1 MTLTSPRLPSALRR
15 SFKPLVIAAS
25 LLPLVGCF
33 GYERS
38 STLGPSATGAAALL
52 GSWSSSDLI
61 PAAESCTDFKW
72 DVTEQSGNSAS
83 GSFSATCAND
93 IRVQGTATGT
103 LTGSTV
109 NWSAQATASVAN
121 IASCPITLTGTAE
134 ILVDAIRVP
143 YSGQTCLGPVSGVET
158 LRKR

>member
-1 MTLTSPRLPSALRR
+1 MTNTTRCLSPSIRR
-15 SFKPLVIAAS
+15 SIRRLAVAAS

-33 GYERS
+33 GYERT
-38 STLGPSATGAAALL
+38 STLGPSGTGAAALL
-52 GSWSSSDLI
+52 GSWSSSGVI
-61 PAAESCTDFKW
+61 PSPESCTDFKW

-93 IRVQGTATGT
+93 IKVQGTAKGT
-103 LTGSTV
+103 LNGSTV
-109 NWSAQATASVAN
+109 NWSAQATATVAN
-121 IASCPITLTGTAE
+121 MASCAINLTGTAE

>member
-1 MTLTSPRLPSALRR
+1 VL
-15 SFKPLVIAAS
+15 KPLAIAAS
-25 LLPLVGCF
+25 LMPLVGCF

-38 STLGPSATGAAALL
+38 STLGPSGTGTAALL
-52 GSWSSSDLI
+52 GSWSSSNVI
-61 PAAESCTDFKW
+61 PSAESCTDFKW
-72 DVTEQSGNSAS
+72 DVTEQTGNRAS

-93 IRVQGTATGT
+93 IKVQGTAAGT

-121 IASCPITLTGTAE
+121 MASCAITLTGTAE

>member
-1 MTLTSPRLPSALRR
+1 MPSTSPNPTPAICRVL
-15 SFKPLVIAAS
+15 KPLAIAAS
-25 LLPLVGCF
+25 LMPLVGCF

-38 STLGPSATGAAALL
+38 STLGPSGTGTAALL
-52 GSWSSSDLI
+52 GSWSSSNVI
-61 PAAESCTDFKW
+61 PSAESCTDFKW
-72 DVTEQSGNSAS
+72 DVT
-83 GSFSATCAND
+83 CAND
-93 IRVQGTATGT
+93 IKVQGTAAGT

-121 IASCPITLTGTAE
+121 MASCAITLTGTAE